1 MKIRVLSDLHLE
13 FEHWDAPQVDAD
25 VVVLA
30 GDIYAGSQGISWA
43 RRQFKGKP
51 VLYVPGNHEY
61 WGEDM
66 ARHLQALRVLGKK
79 QGVHVLDRDSITL
92 DGVRFLGA
100 TAWTDYQLY
109 GDGPAFVRAQFAAE
123 RGMDD
128 FRTILM
134 NERALRANDLYEEHA
149 AFTRWLATQ
158 LDQAFSGPTVLI
170 THHAPCELSLFEDS
184 QGNALNPSFASNLT
198 RFMSPKVPLWIH
210 GHVHASRDYEVKGTR
225 VVCNPRG
232 YAPHMLNYT
241 FNSALVVSV

>member
-1 MKIRVLSDLHLE
+1 MT
-13 FEHWDAPQVDAD
+13 
-25 VVVLA
+25 
-30 GDIYAGSQGISWA
+30 
-43 RRQFKGKP
+43 
-51 VLYVPGNHEY
+51 
-61 WGEDM
+61 
-66 ARHLQALRVLGKK
+66 QAL
-79 QGVHVLDRDSITL
+79 GV
-92 DGVRFLGA
+92 
-100 TAWTDYQLY
+100 
-109 GDGPAFVRAQFAAE
+109 AFVPESF
-123 RGMDD
+123 DD

-158 LDQAFSGPTVLI
+158 LDQAFSGPTVVI

-232 YAPHMLNYT
+232 YAPHMLNDT